1 MDASISELLRRAW
14 YVMRCVVV
22 MGTKDVM
29 CNMLNITSDLHIYIY
44 IIRVITNIFNITT
57 QRNGISFVF

>member
-14 YVMRCVVV
+14 YVMRCAMV

-29 CNMLNITSDLHIYIY
+29 CNMLNITSDLHIYNYSDYKY
-44 IIRVITNIFNITT
+44 I
-57 QRNGISFVF
+57 